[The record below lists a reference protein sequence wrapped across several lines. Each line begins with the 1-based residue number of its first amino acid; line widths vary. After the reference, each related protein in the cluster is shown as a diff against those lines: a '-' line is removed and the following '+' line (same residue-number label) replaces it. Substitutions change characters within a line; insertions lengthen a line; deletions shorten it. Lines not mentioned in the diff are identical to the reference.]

1 MYGEYESE
9 TLEKL
14 HNAELSMLKD
24 FAKLCDDNNIE
35 YFAISGTAIGAVRHK
50 GFIPWDDDIDVA
62 LLRKDYERFVKVMS
76 KDKEFN
82 EKYELWGPDRLRKYY
97 NLQPTLMIKNT
108 VFINENAY
116 AGGYRPGILM
126 DLFIYDSI
134 PEKGEEADKIIKKCR
149 LYKML
154 YIIRNVNHFKLLK
167 GKSSIQKVKNI
178 ISGFLRILLGEIKC
192 RKCETA
198 KDFQ

>member
-62 LLRKDYERFVKVMS
+62 LLRKDYERFVKA
-76 KDKEFN
+76 
-82 EKYELWGPDRLRKYY
+82 
-97 NLQPTLMIKNT
+97 MIKSLMKNMNSGDQIDYINT
-108 VFINENAY
+108 ITFS
-116 AGGYRPGILM
+116 L
-126 DLFIYDSI
+126 
-134 PEKGEEADKIIKKCR
+134 
-149 LYKML
+149 
-154 YIIRNVNHFKLLK
+154 H
-167 GKSSIQKVKNI
+167 
-178 ISGFLRILLGEIKC
+178 
-192 RKCETA
+192 
-198 KDFQ
+198 

>member
-24 FAKLCDDNNIE
+24 FAKLCDDNNIG

-62 LLRKDYERFVKVMS
+62 LLRKDYERFVKAMS

-82 EKYELWGPDRLRKYY
+82 EKYELWGPDRLHKYY

-108 VFINENAY
+108 VFI
-116 AGGYRPGILM
+116 
-126 DLFIYDSI
+126 
-134 PEKGEEADKIIKKCR
+134 K
-149 LYKML
+149 
-154 YIIRNVNHFKLLK
+154 
-167 GKSSIQKVKNI
+167 
-178 ISGFLRILLGEIKC
+178 
-192 RKCETA
+192 
-198 KDFQ
+198 